1 MRIRAHRHGW
11 PSPGQHLKPSP
22 LISSPLCAL
31 DVSVSGP
38 LSNGGE
44 ENRMPNPADNAASST
59 EIIPAGHAAFTAEEE
74 FGGHRSGTSTGLA
87 GVSVAALG
95 VVFGD
100 IGTSPV
106 YTFRECFNPEH
117 GFPLDSEHVL
127 GVLSMIFW
135 ALIIVVAVKYVLLI
149 MRADNQGEGGI
160 LALLALALEA
170 ARSERSRNLLVLLAL
185 GGAALFYGDS
195 MITPAISVLSAVEGI
210 GVATPVLNR
219 FVLPL
224 TIVVLLALFL
234 FQKGGTERVGR
245 LFGPVMVLWFTVI
258 AASGMLQ
265 IAKAPQVLAALNP
278 MHAAGI
284 FVAAPAAGFVVL
296 GAVALA
302 ITGGEALYADMGHFG
317 RFPIKLAWFGLVLP
331 ALVLNYF
338 GQGALILG
346 DKTAIEN
353 PFFRMVPGW
362 GLFPLVLLSTAAT
375 VIASQAVISGAFSLS
390 RQAIQLGLMPPLD
403 LFQTSARARGQIYIS
418 QVNWLLLIAV
428 LALVLGFQSSSAL
441 ASAYGFAVT
450 GTMTITT
457 VLAGAVMRG
466 VWRWQWPMIAIVL
479 VPILTVDLAL
489 FGANALKIPSGGWFP
504 LVIGLVVFTIMT
516 TWRAGR
522 RLVRTRLVSE
532 TVPLASFLATC
543 EEIPEARVSGTAVF
557 LTTQTEL
564 VPVTLLRNLK
574 HNKVLHRAVL
584 LVRVVTENIPRVAS
598 TDRIKARALGSGF
611 WMIEAHFGFA
621 QTPNVPR
628 ELARTEITGLELDPS
643 QLSFFVGRTNV
654 TSSLRPGMARWR
666 ERVYSGLVRIATR
679 PTEFFCIPPDR
690 VIELGAE
697 VEI

>member
-1 MRIRAHRHGW
+1 MA
-11 PSPGQHLKPSP
+11 
-22 LISSPLCAL
+22 
-31 DVSVSGP
+31 
-38 LSNGGE
+38 
-44 ENRMPNPADNAASST
+44 NRVGNTAPAT
-59 EIIPAGHAAFTAEEE
+59 EVIPAGHAALTAEEE
-74 FGGHRSGTSTGLA
+74 LDEQQSDTSKGLTGL
-87 GVSVAALG
+87 SIAALG
-95 VVFGD
+95 IVFGD

-117 GFPLDSEHVL
+117 GLSVNPEHVL

-170 ARSERSRNLLVLLAL
+170 ARGERSRNLLVLLAL

-210 GVATPVLNR
+210 GIATPVLSR
-219 FVLPL
+219 FVPPL

-234 FQKGGTERVGR
+234 LQKGGTARVGR
-245 LFGPVMVLWFTVI
+245 LFGPVMVLWFATLAI
-258 AASGMLQ
+258 SGVLQ
-265 IAKAPQVLAALNP
+265 IAEAPRVLAAINP
-278 MHAAGI
+278 AHAVGI
-284 FVAAPAAGFVVL
+284 FLGAPCAGFVVL

-317 RFPIKLAWFGLVLP
+317 RFPIRLAWFTVVLP

-346 DKTAIEN
+346 NRAAIEN
-353 PFFRMVPGW
+353 PFFRMVPDW

-403 LFQTSARARGQIYIS
+403 IFQTSTRAQGQIYIP

-450 GTMTITT
+450 GTMTVTT

-466 VWRWQWPMIAIVL
+466 VWRWQWPAVAVVL
-479 VPILTVDLAL
+479 VPIITVDLAL

-504 LVIGLVVFTIMT
+504 LLIGLVVFTIMT

-522 RLVRTRLVSE
+522 RLVAKQLSSE
-532 TVPLASFLATC
+532 AVPLASFLATC
-543 EEIPEARVSGTAVF
+543 EEAPEARVSGTAVF
-557 LTTQTEL
+557 LTTQIKD

-574 HNKVLHRAVL
+574 HNKVLHQTVL
-584 LVRVVTENIPRVAS
+584 LVRVVTENIPRVPGA
-598 TDRIKARALGSGF
+598 DRIKARELGSGF
-611 WMIEAHFGFA
+611 WQVEAHFGFA

-628 ELARTEITGLELDPS
+628 ELGRADIPGLELDPS
-643 QLSFFVGRTNV
+643 QLSFFVGRANV
-654 TSSLRPGMARWR
+654 KSSSRPGMARWR
-666 ERVYSGLVRIATR
+666 ERLYSGLARIATR
-679 PTEFFCIPPDR
+679 STDFFRIPPDR
-690 VIELGAE
+690 VIELGTE

>member
-1 MRIRAHRHGW
+1 MANHAGD
-11 PSPGQHLKPSP
+11 S
-22 LISSPLCAL
+22 
-31 DVSVSGP
+31 
-38 LSNGGE
+38 
-44 ENRMPNPADNAASST
+44 ADET
-59 EIIPAGHAAFTAEEE
+59 EIIPAGHAASNAEDEPGE
-74 FGGHRSGTSTGLA
+74 HRSDRSSGLA
-87 GVSVAALG
+87 GLSVAALG

-117 GFPLDSEHVL
+117 GLPLDAEHVL

-149 MRADNQGEGGI
+149 MRADNHGEGGI

-170 ARSERSRNLLVLLAL
+170 ARGERSRNLLVLLAL

-210 GVATPVLNR
+210 GMATPVLNR

-224 TIVVLLALFL
+224 TVFVLLALFF

-245 LFGPVMVLWFTVI
+245 LFGPVMVLWFAVI
-258 AASGMLQ
+258 AVTGVLQ
-265 IAKAPQVLAALNP
+265 IAGAPRVLAALNP
-278 MHAAGI
+278 AHAVGI

-317 RFPIKLAWFGLVLP
+317 RFPIRLAWFALVLP

-346 DKTAIEN
+346 DKAAIEN

-403 LFQTSARARGQIYIS
+403 LFQTSTSARGQIYIP

-428 LALVLGFQSSSAL
+428 LALVLGFQSSSGL

-457 VLAGAVMRG
+457 ILAGAVMRG
-466 VWRWQWPMIAIVL
+466 VWRWQWPMIAAVL
-479 VPILTVDLAL
+479 VPIMTVDLAL

-522 RLVRTRLVSE
+522 RLVVARLASE
-532 TVPLASFLATC
+532 AVPLASFLAEC
-543 EEIPEARVSGTAVF
+543 EGTPEARVSGTAIF
-557 LTTQTEL
+557 LTTQTEH
-564 VPVTLLRNLK
+564 VPTTLLRNLK
-574 HNKVLHRAVL
+574 HNKVLHRTVL
-584 LVRVVTENIPRVAS
+584 LVRVVTENIPHVDG
-598 TDRIKARALGSGF
+598 TDRIKARDLGSGF
-611 WMIEAHFGFA
+611 WQIEAHFGFA

-628 ELARTEITGLELDPS
+628 ELRRAKIPGLELDPD
-643 QLSFFVGRTNV
+643 QLSFFVGRANIK
-654 TSSLRPGMARWR
+654 SSARPGMARWR
-666 ERVYSGLVRIATR
+666 ERLFSGLVRIATR
-679 PTEFFCIPPDR
+679 PTEFFRIPPDR

>member
-1 MRIRAHRHGW
+1 M
-11 PSPGQHLKPSP
+11 
-22 LISSPLCAL
+22 
-31 DVSVSGP
+31 
-38 LSNGGE
+38 
-44 ENRMPNPADNAASST
+44 ASRTGNTATST
-59 EIIPAGHAAFTAEEE
+59 ELIPAGHAALTAEEE
-74 FGGHRSGTSTGLA
+74 LGEHQSDTSAGLA
-87 GVSVAALG
+87 GLSVAALG

-106 YTFRECFNPEH
+106 YTFRECFNPER
-117 GFPLDSEHVL
+117 GLPLDAEHVL

-170 ARSERSRNLLVLLAL
+170 ARSERLRTLLVLLAL

-210 GVATPVLNR
+210 GIATPVLNR
-219 FVLPL
+219 FVLPV

-234 FQKGGTERVGR
+234 FQKGGTGRVGR
-245 LFGPVMVLWFTVI
+245 LFGPVMILWFAVL
-258 AASGMLQ
+258 AVSGLLQ
-265 IAKAPQVLAALNP
+265 IAEAPRVLAALNP
-278 MHAAGI
+278 AHAVGI

-317 RFPIKLAWFGLVLP
+317 RFPIRLAWFALVLP

-346 DKTAIEN
+346 DKSAIEN
-353 PFFRMVPGW
+353 PFFRMVPDW
-362 GLFPLVLLSTAAT
+362 GLSPLVLLSTAAT

-403 LFQTSARARGQIYIS
+403 LFQTSTRAHGQIYIP
-418 QVNWLLLIAV
+418 QVNWLLMIAV

-466 VWRWQWPMIAIVL
+466 VWRWQWPTVAVVL
-479 VPILTVDLAL
+479 VPIMTVDLAL

-522 RLVRTRLVSE
+522 RLVQTRLASE

-543 EEIPEARVSGTAVF
+543 DEAAEARVSGTAVF

-574 HNKVLHRAVL
+574 HNKVLHRTVL
-584 LVRVVTENIPRVAS
+584 LVRVVTENIPRVAGA
-598 TDRIKARALGSGF
+598 DRIKARELGSGF
-611 WMIEAHFGFA
+611 WQIEAHFGFA

-628 ELARTEITGLELDPS
+628 ELGRADIQRLELNPN
-643 QLSFFVGRTNV
+643 QLSFFVGRANV
-654 TSSLRPGMARWR
+654 KSSPRPGMARWR
-666 ERVYSGLVRIATR
+666 ERLYSGLARIATR
-679 PTEFFCIPPDR
+679 PTDFFRIPPDR